1 MIKLET
7 KFAIRKFWM
16 NFLWGHHC
24 TQICTI
30 MRQAKEMEKSDK
42 MTFEFGKKSS
52 AQGPCS
58 KDIDY
63 MDYYCLLCIL
73 GSSASI
79 VLAWYVTNT
88 CGLFE
93 VYTLR

>member
-1 MIKLET
+1 
-7 KFAIRKFWM
+7 
-16 NFLWGHHC
+16 
-24 TQICTI
+24 
-30 MRQAKEMEKSDK
+30 MEKSDK

-63 MDYYCLLCIL
+63 MDYYWLLCIL

-79 VLAWYVTNT
+79 VLACYVMLPTRVV
-88 CGLFE
+88 CLK
-93 VYTLR
+93 YTPSGKLT